1 MSTKKCPYCAE
12 EIQEEAIFCKHCK
25 RDLEEQP
32 KEEKKSFGV
41 MGRRQILGIVGSIV
55 LFVGVF
61 VPIVSLPIVGSMNYF
76 QNGNSNGI
84 ILLGMAGVS
93 LLATFGKVY
102 RYLWFTGL
110 CSLAV
115 MGFTFYNFL
124 SRMAEMEASLR
135 SELEGNPFA
144 GLGELALQSV
154 QLQWGWAVLVV
165 GAGVILAA
173 AAIKD

>member
-1 MSTKKCPYCAE
+1 MATKKCPFCAE
-12 EIQEEAIFCKHCK
+12 EIQDEAIVCKHCG
-25 RDLEEQP
+25 RDLVEQP
-32 KEEKKSFGV
+32 EEDKKSV
-41 MGRRQILGIVGSIV
+41 STIGRRQILGLVGSIV

-61 VPIVSLPIVGSMNYF
+61 APIVSLPMVGSMNYF
-76 QNGNSNGI
+76 QNGRGDGI
-84 ILLGMAGVS
+84 IVLGMAGVS
-93 LLATFGKVY
+93 LLATLGKVY

-115 MGFTFYNFL
+115 MGFTFFNFL
-124 SRMAEMEASLR
+124 SRMAEMEAELR
-135 SELEGNPFA
+135 SELESNPFA